1 MKSFIKR
8 TVKGLLSM
16 SLLINVL
23 SVTALAQDKPFDGE
37 EVKVGIMTGASE
49 DVWQIVV
56 NSAKDEGINID
67 LTTFTD
73 YVQPNA
79 ALQDGS
85 LDLNA
90 FQHIAFLDDWNEA
103 NDGDIVPI
111 GFTFV
116 SPMGLYSNKYDDV
129 SELPEGAT
137 IAIPNDPTNGGR
149 AILAL
154 EIAGLI
160 EVDQSKGV
168 LVTPED
174 ITDNPKNFKF
184 EELDAAQLAIAL
196 EDVDAAFINTNFA
209 TDAGLKLSEAIFV
222 DAEEPQKLNEAY
234 KNVIASRAE
243 DKDNK
248 LYQHIV
254 ELYQT
259 EEVAKAISDT
269 TNGADRAIWENA
281 PSVN

>member
-8 TVKGLLSM
+8 AVSGLLLM
-16 SLLINVL
+16 SLLLQFL
-23 SVTALAQDKPFDGE
+23 SPLALAEDKPFDGE
-37 EVKVGIMTGASE
+37 TVKVGIMAGVTE
-49 DVWQIVV
+49 EIWQIVV
-56 NSAKDEGINID
+56 DKAKEEGINVE
-67 LTTFTD
+67 LVTFTD

-90 FQHIAFLDDWNEA
+90 FQHIAFLNDWNEA
-103 NDGDIVPI
+103 NNGDIVSL
-111 GFTFV
+111 GYTFV
-116 SPMGLYSNKYDDV
+116 SPMGLYSNKYNDI
-129 SELPEGAT
+129 SELPDGAT
-137 IAIPNDPTNGGR
+137 IAIPNDPINCER
-149 AILAL
+149 ATLAT
-154 EIAGLI
+154 EIAELI
-160 EVDQSKGV
+160 KVDRKEGS
-168 LVTPED
+168 LATPDD
-174 ITDNPKNFKF
+174 ITDNPKNLKF
-184 EELDAAQLAIAL
+184 EELDAAQLSIAL
-196 EDVDAAFINTNFA
+196 EDVDAAFINMDFA
-209 TDAGLKLSEAIFV
+209 TDAGLKLDDAIFV
-222 DAEEPQKLNEAY
+222 DAMEPEKLNEAY
-234 KNVIASRAE
+234 KNIIASRAE

>member
-129 SELPEGAT
+129 SDLPEGAT

-222 DAEEPQKLNEAY
+222 DAEQPEKLNEAY
-234 KNVIASRAE
+234 KNVIATKE
-243 DKDNK
+243 ENKDNE
-248 LYQHIV
+248 LYKHIV
-254 ELYQT
+254 ELFQT

-269 TNGADRAIWENA
+269 TNGADRAVWENA
-281 PSVN
+281 PKVN

>member
-56 NSAKDEGINID
+56 NSAKDEGIDID
-67 LTTFTD
+67 LTIFTD

-129 SELPEGAT
+129 SDLPEDAT

-222 DAEEPQKLNEAY
+222 DAEQPEKLNEAY
-234 KNVIASRAE
+234 KNVIANKE
-243 DKDNK
+243 ENKDDE
-248 LYQHIV
+248 LYKHIV
-254 ELYQT
+254 ELFQT

-269 TNGADRAIWENA
+269 TNGADRAVWENA
-281 PSVN
+281 PKVN

>member
-234 KNVIASRAE
+234 KNVIATKE
-243 DKDNK
+243 ENKDNE
-248 LYQHIV
+248 LYKHIV

-259 EEVAKAISDT
+259 EDVAKAISDT
-269 TNGADRAIWENA
+269 TNGADRAVWENA
-281 PSVN
+281 PTVN